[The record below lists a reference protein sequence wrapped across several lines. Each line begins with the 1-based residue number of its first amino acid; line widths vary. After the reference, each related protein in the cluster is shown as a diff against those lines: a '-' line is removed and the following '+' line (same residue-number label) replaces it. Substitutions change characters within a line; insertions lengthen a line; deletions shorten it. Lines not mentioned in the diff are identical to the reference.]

1 MKSRLQVLAAAAALA
16 CLACAPDEPE
26 VLTTESGLQYEVLRE
41 ADGPSP
47 TTDDRVVI
55 HYRGT
60 LADGTQFDSSYD
72 RGEPS
77 TFPVSGVIPGF
88 GEALQL
94 MSVGSQI
101 RVTIPPDLAYGS
113 TGAGDAV
120 PPDATLIFEI
130 ELLEIEAG

>member
-1 MKSRLQVLAAAAALA
+1 MKSRLQVLVAAGALA

-60 LADGTQFDSSYD
+60 LTDGTQFDSSYD

-130 ELLEIEAG
+130 ELLEIEGG